1 MDGDGG
7 GFSIFVRRLS
17 GTGLIFVWYYLYRG
31 IENIFFLS
39 RVSMNI
45 SKRER
50 LRRIIV
56 LVGKRE

>member
-17 GTGLIFVWYYLYRG
+17 GTGLIFVWYYLY

-45 SKRER
+45 SKRGR

>member
-17 GTGLIFVWYYLYRG
+17 GTGLIFVWYYLY

>member
-17 GTGLIFVWYYLYRG
+17 GTSLIFVWYYLY

-45 SKRER
+45 SKRGR